1 MDGVVIYI
9 YIYRYFGS
17 MELNQFMIIEGIMKM
32 NGNDETSESG
42 SKENGINVGV
52 LYNYVHYITIQF
64 LWIYQRGKREWN
76 DRDVKAFAKILI
88 N

>member
-1 MDGVVIYI
+1 
-9 YIYRYFGS
+9 
-17 MELNQFMIIEGIMKM
+17 MELNQFMIKEGIMKM
-32 NGNDETSESG
+32 NGNDETSESE

-64 LWIYQRGKREWN
+64 LWNYQRGNYEVKKEWN
-76 DRDVKAFAKILI
+76 DRDVKAFAKILT